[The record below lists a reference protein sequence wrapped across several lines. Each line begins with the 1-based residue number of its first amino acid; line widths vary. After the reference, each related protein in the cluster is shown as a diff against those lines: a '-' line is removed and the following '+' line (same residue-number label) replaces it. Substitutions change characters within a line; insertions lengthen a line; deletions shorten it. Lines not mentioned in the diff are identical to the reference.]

1 LQLTY
6 PPLPSTWSNFVSLP
20 NPSSP
25 PVPSPLLSTNSI
37 EIPKSPTSG
46 TPRKRRT
53 TLTDETRREICRLY
67 ENDQT
72 LKQAE
77 IAGRFGIKRSTVSKV
92 LRDKNKFLNPTK
104 KQSVTADIEEKLMIW
119 IKLDGLPRSNQELR
133 NKAILFCQNTPG
145 TSNLRKIIKSTA
157 RLEIFKQRHGLKFD
171 GINPRP
177 LKPKILQTSI
187 MTVPPLAPLYPMASG
202 NTENAS
208 ENGFKEESAKA
219 GISLGTQET
228 LSPCLWTPPNS
239 GETFVGVGPG
249 LPGLATHG
257 GAEKA
262 INTPAK
268 FC

>member
-1 LQLTY
+1 M
-6 PPLPSTWSNFVSLP
+6 
-20 NPSSP
+20 
-25 PVPSPLLSTNSI
+25 
-37 EIPKSPTSG
+37 
-46 TPRKRRT
+46 
-53 TLTDETRREICRLY
+53 
-67 ENDQT
+67 
-72 LKQAE
+72 
-77 IAGRFGIKRSTVSKV
+77 
-92 LRDKNKFLNPTK
+92 RDKNKFLDPTK

-145 TSNLRKIIKSTA
+145 TSNLRKIIKSTT

-219 GISLGTQET
+219 GAYKKGCAAFRLFIE
-228 LSPCLWTPPNS
+228 
-239 GETFVGVGPG
+239 F
-249 LPGLATHG
+249 LP
-257 GAEKA
+257 
-262 INTPAK
+262 
-268 FC
+268 